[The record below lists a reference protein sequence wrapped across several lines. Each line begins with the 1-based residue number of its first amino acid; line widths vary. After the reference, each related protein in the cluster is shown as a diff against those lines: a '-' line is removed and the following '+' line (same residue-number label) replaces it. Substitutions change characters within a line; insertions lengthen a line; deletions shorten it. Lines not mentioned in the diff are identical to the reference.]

1 MNFSRLLQIIKEEIS
16 NFASDW
22 SMNDEPSIADKYYEK
37 KGIAGQPTQTTQQK
51 NPINAELIGYVDK
64 QWTKSITPI
73 PVYKNPKTLNGFT
86 NETRGILLSTGDLY
100 LAQSYNA
107 LHDNILQMLSDKG
120 IVPIAATYNYDKN
133 YPEQFVAV
141 QRTFNT
147 NNFAQSMA
155 YDEFPPHYLE
165 IFEIGTQK
173 QPYAF
178 NALPILTG
186 Y

>member
-1 MNFSRLLQIIKEEIS
+1 MKFSRLLQIIKEEIS
-16 NFASDW
+16 NFTSDW
-22 SMNDEPSIADKYYEK
+22 SMNDEPSLADRYYDN
-37 KGIAGQPTQTTQQK
+37 KGITTKEPQQQNK
-51 NPINAELIGYVDK
+51 IDAELVGYVDK

-73 PVYKNPKTLNGFT
+73 PVYKNPRTLNGFT
-86 NETRGILLSTGDLY
+86 NETRGILLSTGDFY
-100 LAQSYNA
+100 VAQSYNA
-107 LHDNILQMLSDKG
+107 LHDNILQMLADKG
-120 IVPIAATYNYDKN
+120 IVPLAAIYNYDKN

-155 YDEFPPHYLE
+155 YDEFPPHYEE

-173 QPYAF
+173 QPYTF
-178 NALPILTG
+178 KGIPIPTG